1 MVACRRWDRSSL
13 RSGCCFG
20 SLWAAPVAALSW
32 RPSGVGSR
40 GAMSW
45 PGLCLM
51 SGLKGSSSVGLY
63 GGVVGGVS
71 PTRARGDACE
81 VETDHFSKRH

>member
-1 MVACRRWDRSSL
+1 MSL
-13 RSGCCFG
+13 
-20 SLWAAPVAALSW
+20 
-32 RPSGVGSR
+32 
-40 GAMSW
+40 

-71 PTRARGDACE
+71 PTHARGEACE
-81 VETDHFSKRH
+81 VETDHFSTRY